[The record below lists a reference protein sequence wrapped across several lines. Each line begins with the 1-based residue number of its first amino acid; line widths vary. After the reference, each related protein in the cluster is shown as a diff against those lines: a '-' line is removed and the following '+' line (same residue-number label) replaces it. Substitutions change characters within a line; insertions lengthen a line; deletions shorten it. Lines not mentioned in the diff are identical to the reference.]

1 MLRASQDRPRYA
13 GQPIT
18 SWQGGVVNFPES
30 DWKLLRSLHRAA
42 LERYCARVL
51 DECAV
56 VVRDDNLSAHDRYL
70 RLVRLVR
77 ERDDR
82 VAAAFDDMRRSTA
95 IQRLAGMINLGVVS
109 SLELEQFTLATRES
123 ATALAEIFAPS
134 GKRPKAG

>member
-1 MLRASQDRPRYA
+1 MFCSVVLTDGRYNNRLA
-13 GQPIT
+13 KGN
-18 SWQGGVVNFPES
+18 GVNFPES

-56 VVRDDNLSAHDRYL
+56 VMRDDKLSAHDRYL

-82 VAAAFDDMRRSTA
+82 IAAAFDDLRRSTA
-95 IQRLAGMINLGVVS
+95 IQRLAGLINLGLVS
-109 SLELEQFTLATRES
+109 SVELEQFTLATRES
-123 ATALAEIFAPS
+123 ATGLAEIFARR
-134 GKRPKAG
+134 KNPKAG

>member
-1 MLRASQDRPRYA
+1 
-13 GQPIT
+13 
-18 SWQGGVVNFPES
+18 VNFRES

-42 LERYCARVL
+42 LEHYCARVL

-56 VVRDDNLSAHDRYL
+56 VMRDDNLSAHDRYV

-82 VAAAFDDMRRSTA
+82 VAAVFDDLRRSTA

-109 SLELEQFTLATRES
+109 SVELGQFTPATRES

>member
-1 MLRASQDRPRYA
+1 MNLERPPVSRVSA
-13 GQPIT
+13 GN
-18 SWQGGVVNFPES
+18 GDVVNFPES

-42 LERYCARVL
+42 LERYCALVL

-56 VVRDDNLSAHDRYL
+56 VMRDDNLSAHDRYL

-82 VAAAFDDMRRSTA
+82 VAAAFDDLRRSRA
-95 IQRLAGMINLGVVS
+95 IQRLAGMINLGVVKTV
-109 SLELEQFTLATRES
+109 ELEQFTAATRES

-134 GKRPKAG
+134 RTRPKAG

>member
-1 MLRASQDRPRYA
+1 M
-13 GQPIT
+13 
-18 SWQGGVVNFPES
+18 NFPES

-42 LERYCARVL
+42 LERFCARVL

-56 VVRDDNLSAHDRYL
+56 VMRDDNLSAHDRYL

-77 ERDDR
+77 ERDDAI
-82 VAAAFDDMRRSTA
+82 AAAFDDLRRSTA
-95 IQRLAGMINLGVVS
+95 IRRLAGIINLEVVS
-109 SLELEQFTLATRES
+109 RVELGQFTVATRES

>member
-1 MLRASQDRPRYA
+1 M
-13 GQPIT
+13 
-18 SWQGGVVNFPES
+18 NFPAS
-30 DWKLLRSLHRAA
+30 DWKLFRSLHRAA

-56 VVRDDNLSAHDRYL
+56 VMRDDHLSAHDRYL

-77 ERDDR
+77 ERNDR
-82 VAAAFDDMRRSTA
+82 VAAAFDDLRRSTA

-109 SLELEQFTLATRES
+109 SAELGQFTPATRES

-134 GKRPKAG
+134 GTRP